1 MTDRKHDLA
10 VLAGLVAH
18 EYGHAET
25 IRILE
30 NIANALRRNPPS
42 AEVIDFTQTAGTWR
56 LLEVSK

>member
-1 MTDRKHDLA
+1 MNDRKHDLA

-30 NIANALRRNPPS
+30 NIANALRQEAPS
-42 AEVIDFTQTAGTWR
+42 AAVIDFSRARRVLSEGTR
-56 LLEVSK
+56 